1 MKKII
6 TAIDEELRK
15 KLENSLQENVIIN
28 NILYPEGILEFL
40 EKDTKIDIVIL
51 EDKIIEIKNIIPIIK
66 EIKNK
71 SKNIKIIILVEK
83 KYEELK
89 KYAKENFISYYYL
102 KDKSYLYNLKKE
114 LEDIEENSQIEL
126 KKEIQA
132 LKELLLKKESK
143 KNVSFIK
150 DIKRKLL
157 NKKQKNKETNKHI
170 LGVIGP
176 SGVGK
181 SVVTVNLANS
191 FKKEYSKILVLD
203 FDFLNNSL
211 HTIYGVKKYP
221 KKIEQKLKNNII
233 PISCSNDFIK
243 KIKSF
248 AIHINKKIDLIS
260 GIDIIFEKDKSK
272 MNSKIQEILINLQKE
287 YEMII
292 IDTSCECFFDINK
305 AIMECS
311 DNNIFVTDTNIIEIK
326 KSKRLL
332 DIYLEKWKIDKN
344 KIYILFNKVNT
355 FSIEEGILRNIFSD
369 FFILGKIKY
378 NKKYNLF
385 INSNLSNK
393 LIKNKIKEPYI
404 KISKKILKI
413 DTQDKENILKILK
426 KKIKEA

>member
-83 KYEELK
+83 KYEELQ

-143 KNVSFIK
+143 KTVSFIK

-243 KIKSF
+243 KIKV
-248 AIHINKKIDLIS
+248 K
-260 GIDIIFEKDKSK
+260 
-272 MNSKIQEILINLQKE
+272 
-287 YEMII
+287 
-292 IDTSCECFFDINK
+292 
-305 AIMECS
+305 
-311 DNNIFVTDTNIIEIK
+311 
-326 KSKRLL
+326 
-332 DIYLEKWKIDKN
+332 
-344 KIYILFNKVNT
+344 
-355 FSIEEGILRNIFSD
+355 
-369 FFILGKIKY
+369 
-378 NKKYNLF
+378 
-385 INSNLSNK
+385 
-393 LIKNKIKEPYI
+393 
-404 KISKKILKI
+404 
-413 DTQDKENILKILK
+413 
-426 KKIKEA
+426 